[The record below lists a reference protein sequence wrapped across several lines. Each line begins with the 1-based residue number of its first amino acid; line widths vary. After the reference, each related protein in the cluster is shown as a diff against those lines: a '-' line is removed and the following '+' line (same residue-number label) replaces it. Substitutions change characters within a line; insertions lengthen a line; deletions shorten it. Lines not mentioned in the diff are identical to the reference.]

1 MIASFLA
8 RSSQTKLR
16 AANKLATPIATYRFK
31 STGMLP
37 TKYSFEQLH
46 TFSKVKRIGFIGLG
60 NMGLPMATNLFNGF
74 KNEAD
79 FIIYDINQT
88 TTSKFLQDH
97 NIDPQNKE
105 KVKVAK
111 SPLEVAKE
119 ATVIVTM
126 LPASQ
131 HVEGVYFGKDGLLE
145 GLGEKHLVVDAS
157 TIDQSMATR
166 VAKVLHEK
174 GAKAIDAPVS
184 GGTGGAQAGTLTF
197 MVGSRTDEEFQT
209 VKPYLEKMGKNIVY
223 CGVNGNGQVAKICN
237 NMLLGISMIATSETM
252 NLGVRMGMDPKL
264 LAGILNTSSGRCWSS
279 EVYNPCPG
287 VLENSPASRGY
298 TGGFAVPLM
307 AKDLRLA
314 VNAAVETK
322 STVMLGALAQQLY
335 NQLSTSQE
343 YEKLDFSATYK
354 WLNDNSK

>member
-1 MIASFLA
+1 MLASFLT
-8 RSSQTKLR
+8 RSAQAQPR
-16 AANKLATPIATYRFK
+16 AISRLASPIASLRFK
-31 STGMLP
+31 STNVR
-37 TKYSFEQLH
+37 
-46 TFSKVKRIGFIGLG
+46 SKVKRIGFVGLG
-60 NMGLPMATNLFNGF
+60 NMGLPMATNLFKGF
-74 KNEAD
+74 SADTD
-79 FIIYDINQT
+79 FIIYDINQK
-88 TTSKFLQDH
+88 TTSTFLKDH
-97 NIDPQNKE
+97 NTDPSNKD
-105 KVKVAK
+105 KVKVAS

-145 GLGEKHLVVDAS
+145 GLTAEHLVMDAS
-157 TIDQSMATR
+157 TIDQSMATK

-197 MVGSRTDEEFQT
+197 MVGSRTNGDFDLA
-209 VKPYLEKMGKNIVY
+209 KPYLEKMGKNIVY
-223 CGVNGNGQVAKICN
+223 CGTNGNGQVAKICN

-287 VLENSPASRGY
+287 VQENSAATRGY
-298 TGGFAVPLM
+298 TGGFGMPLM

-314 VNAAVETK
+314 VNAAVDTK

-335 NQLSTSQE
+335 NQMAANKE
-343 YEKLDFSATYK
+343 YEHLDFSAAYK
-354 WLNDNSK
+354 WLSENAK

>member
-8 RSSQTKLR
+8 RSSQSKARVATKL
-16 AANKLATPIATYRFK
+16 ASPITGLRFK
-31 STGMLP
+31 STALAI
-37 TKYSFEQLH
+37 SLNH
-46 TFSKVKRIGFIGLG
+46 TRQMTASKVKRIGFVGLG

-74 KNEAD
+74 KDKAD
-79 FIIYDINQT
+79 FIIYDINQK
-88 TTSKFLQDH
+88 TTSNFLKDH
-97 NIDPQNKE
+97 NTDPNNKD

-111 SPLEVAKE
+111 NPLEVAQE

-131 HVEGVYFGKDGLLE
+131 HVEGVYFGKDGLFE
-145 GLGEKHLVVDAS
+145 ALGENHLVMDAS

-166 VAKVLHEK
+166 VAKALSEK

-197 MVGSRTDEEFQT
+197 MVGSNTTGDFELA
-209 VKPYLEKMGKNIVY
+209 KPYLEKMGKNIVY
-223 CGVNGNGQVAKICN
+223 CGTNGNGQ
-237 NMLLGISMIATSETM
+237 TM

-287 VLENSPASRGY
+287 VQENSAATRGY
-298 TGGFAVPLM
+298 TGGFGMPLM

-314 VNAAVETK
+314 VNAAVDTK
-322 STVMLGALAQQLY
+322 TTVILGAMAQQLY
-335 NQLSTSQE
+335 NQMAANKE
-343 YEKLDFSATYK
+343 YENLDFSAAYK
-354 WLNDNSK
+354 WLSENSK

>member
-1 MIASFLA
+1 MITSFLA
-8 RSSQTKLR
+8 RSTR
-16 AANKLATPIATYRFK
+16 ASARLSTSLTTPISGLRFK
-31 STGMLP
+31 STGM
-37 TKYSFEQLH
+37 
-46 TFSKVKRIGFIGLG
+46 FSKVKRIGFVGLG

-74 KNEAD
+74 KHEAD
-79 FIIYDINQT
+79 FIVYDINQK
-88 TTSKFLQDH
+88 TTSTFVKDH
-97 NIDPQNKE
+97 NTDPNNKD

-111 SPLEVAKE
+111 SPLEVAQQ

-131 HVEGVYFGKDGLLE
+131 HVESVYFGKTGLLDGLTD
-145 GLGEKHLVVDAS
+145 KHLVMDAS
-157 TIDQSMATR
+157 TIDQSMAVR
-166 VAKVLHEK
+166 VAKDLHEK

-197 MVGSRTDEEFQT
+197 MVGSRTDADFDIA
-209 VKPYLEKMGKNIVY
+209 KPYLAKMGKNIVY
-223 CGVNGNGQVAKICN
+223 CGTNGNGQVAKICN

-287 VLENSPASRGY
+287 VQENSAASRGY
-298 TGGFAVPLM
+298 TGGFGMPLM

-314 VNAAVETK
+314 
-322 STVMLGALAQQLY
+322 
-335 NQLSTSQE
+335 
-343 YEKLDFSATYK
+343 
-354 WLNDNSK
+354 

>member
-8 RSSQTKLR
+8 RSSQSKTRVATKL
-16 AANKLATPIATYRFK
+16 ASPITGLRFK
-31 STGMLP
+31 STGMKASQGL
-37 TKYSFEQLH
+37 L
-46 TFSKVKRIGFIGLG
+46 SKVKRIGFVGLG

-74 KNEAD
+74 KDKAD
-79 FIIYDINQT
+79 FIIYDINQK
-88 TTSKFLQDH
+88 TTSNFLKDH
-97 NIDPQNKE
+97 NTDPNNKD

-111 SPLEVAKE
+111 SPLEVAEE

-131 HVEGVYFGKDGLLE
+131 HVEGVYFGKDGLF
-145 GLGEKHLVVDAS
+145 GALGENHLVMDAS

-166 VAKVLHEK
+166 VAKALHEK

-197 MVGSRTDEEFQT
+197 MVGSNTTADFELA
-209 VKPYLEKMGKNIVY
+209 KPYLEKMGKNIVY
-223 CGVNGNGQVAKICN
+223 CGTNGNGQVAKICN

-287 VLENSPASRGY
+287 VQENSAATRGY
-298 TGGFAVPLM
+298 TGGFGMPLM

-314 VNAAVETK
+314 VNAAVDTK
-322 STVMLGALAQQLY
+322 TTVMLGAMAQQLY
-335 NQLSTSQE
+335 NQMAANKE
-343 YEKLDFSATYK
+343 YEHLDFSAAYK
-354 WLNDNSK
+354 WLSENSK